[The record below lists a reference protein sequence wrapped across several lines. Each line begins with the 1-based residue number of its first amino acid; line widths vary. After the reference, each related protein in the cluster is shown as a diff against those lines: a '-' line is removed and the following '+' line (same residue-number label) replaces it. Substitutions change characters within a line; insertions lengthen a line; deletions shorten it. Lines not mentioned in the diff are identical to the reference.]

1 MYGVIKK
8 PQQQQLAQWM
18 VQDDLDANQFVD
30 GHQHTKDDILIMVE
44 VAVVKV
50 VIVVVVFW
58 NTLIGHV
65 QQLYPI

>member
-8 PQQQQLAQWM
+8 PQQQLAQWM

-30 GHQHTKDDILIMVE
+30 GHQHTKDDILIMV